1 MPHSPQIRKSPQKRK
16 AEILEGCYQVFKK
29 EGIEGTS
36 MGKIAKALDIHQS
49 LIHHYLG
56 TKENMILELT
66 DYVVDKFDDTGY
78 RKGYEGIADPRERLQ
93 AFLDA
98 LFNPETMEV
107 VDGHAYF
114 ALYYLSHRKP
124 EIRKRFQAMFRRFR
138 DYLVQELSIF
148 KEHNVIQVENPVL
161 TADLIVALLEGVH
174 LNETYLREGKPHGEF
189 ASYAKQIMEA
199 VLNPSP
205 IED

>member
-1 MPHSPQIRKSPQKRK
+1 MPNSPQIRKPPKERK
-16 AEILEGCYQVFKK
+16 AEILEGCYQVFKE

-66 DYVVDKFDDTGY
+66 DYVVAKFDDTGY
-78 RKGYEGIADPRERLQ
+78 RKSYEDIADPRKRLK

-98 LFNPETMEV
+98 LFNPGTMEV
-107 VDGHAYF
+107 VDSHAYF

-148 KEHNVIQVENPVL
+148 KAHKVIQVENPVL

-174 LNETYLREGKPHGEF
+174 INETYLREGKPHGEF
-189 ASYAKQIMEA
+189 ATYAKQIMAA
-199 VLNPSP
+199 VLNLSP